1 MNEFVMLTMEIIGTI
16 AFAVSGALVAISFSL
31 DIFGVAFLGVIT
43 AVGGGMLRDLLIGN
57 HPPKIFSLSYLLIIA
72 LLTAIIVFVIS
83 YINKHRFFEFKEKI
97 ERINNFFD
105 AVGLAA
111 FTVTG
116 TQMACTAGFSDKV
129 IFVIFMGMLTGVGGG
144 IFRDVLVSQTPYVLK
159 KHIYAV
165 ASIIGSILYYV
176 LSVTFGFEFTGT
188 LISMLTVIVIRL
200 LAAKYL
206 WKLPK
211 IKNPD
216 ITEA

>member
-176 LSVTFGFEFTGT
+176 LSVTLGFEFTGT

-216 ITEA
+216 IIEA

>member
-1 MNEFVMLTMEIIGTI
+1 
-16 AFAVSGALVAISFSL
+16 
-31 DIFGVAFLGVIT
+31 
-43 AVGGGMLRDLLIGN
+43 
-57 HPPKIFSLSYLLIIA
+57 
-72 LLTAIIVFVIS
+72 
-83 YINKHRFFEFKEKI
+83 
-97 ERINNFFD
+97 
-105 AVGLAA
+105 
-111 FTVTG
+111 
-116 TQMACTAGFSDKV
+116 
-129 IFVIFMGMLTGVGGG
+129 MGMLTGVGGG

>member
-1 MNEFVMLTMEIIGTI
+1 MNEFVMLTMEIVGTI

>member
-1 MNEFVMLTMEIIGTI
+1 MNEYIMLIMEIIGTI

-43 AVGGGMLRDLLIGN
+43 AVGGGILRDMLIGN
-57 HPPKIFSLSYLLIIA
+57 HPPKIFSLSYLLVIA
-72 LLTAIIVFVIS
+72 LSTAIIVFVIS
-83 YINKHRFFEFKEKI
+83 YINKYHFFEFKEKI

-116 TQMACTAGFSDKV
+116 TQMACVAGFSDKI

-144 IFRDVLVSQTPYVLK
+144 IFRDILVSQTPYVLK

-165 ASIIGSILYYV
+165 ASIIGSVLYYV
-176 LSVTFGFEFTGT
+176 LSITCGYEFTGT
-188 LISMLTVIVIRL
+188 LASMIAIIVIRL
-200 LAAKYL
+200 LATKYL

-216 ITEA
+216 IYEV

>member
-116 TQMACTAGFSDKV
+116 TQMACTAGFSDRV

>member
-1 MNEFVMLTMEIIGTI
+1 MNEIIMLIMEIVGTV

-43 AVGGGMLRDLLIGN
+43 AVGGGMLRDVLIGN

-72 LLTAIIVFVIS
+72 AATAIIVFIIS
-83 YINKHRFFEFKEKI
+83 YINKNRFFEFKEKI
-97 ERINNFFD
+97 EKVNNFFD

-116 TQMACTAGFSDKV
+116 TQMACAAGFSDKA
-129 IFVIFMGMLTGVGGG
+129 IFVVFMGMLTGVGGG
-144 IFRDVLVSQTPYVLK
+144 IFRDILVSQTPYVLK
-159 KHIYAV
+159 KHIYAI

-176 LSVTFGFEFTGT
+176 ISIIYGFDYVGTILS
-188 LISMLTVIVIRL
+188 ISTVIVIRL

-211 IKNPD
+211 IKNPSM
-216 ITEA
+216 

>member
-176 LSVTFGFEFTGT
+176 LSVTFSFEFTGT

>member
-1 MNEFVMLTMEIIGTI
+1 MLIMEIIGTI

-72 LLTAIIVFVIS
+72 LLTAIIVFIIS

-97 ERINNFFD
+97 EKINNLFD
-105 AVGLAA
+105 AIGLAA

-116 TQMACTAGFSDKV
+116 TEMACVAGFSDKA

-165 ASIIGSILYYV
+165 ASILGSILYYV
-176 LSVTFGFEFTGT
+176 ISITYGFEYLGT
-188 LISMLTVIVIRL
+188 IISMLTVVIIRL

-206 WKLPK
+206 WELPK

-216 ITEA
+216 ITGN

>member
-116 TQMACTAGFSDKV
+116 TQMACTAGFSDKI

>member
-176 LSVTFGFEFTGT
+176 LSVTLGFEFTGT